1 MSVAP
6 QLAQPPCLKF
16 LSSRNTNC
24 LPCGLSYYSCVPPRS
39 GKTRHPRR
47 KRAIRKTARTNT
59 ARSGSQTPQPRVA
72 RSLDGEL
79 VDAEVAA
86 RAAVQA
92 PVPRIFLLSPANA
105 RGIRAQLMLREGASF
120 PLALKLRDGCL
131 TLGEAF
137 SFISGLYFRG
147 KLAYARA
154 FAHPPA
160 GLSGAYVITTNQGF
174 VPVET
179 PVSAEELDSF
189 SRDLIDAQNRN
200 YSDPLVCTAL
210 AISAATS
217 GDCPIVLL
225 GSVASG
231 KYTHHLLPIF
241 GELLQFPLEFVG
253 RGDMGRRGP
262 FLF

>member
-1 MSVAP
+1 MEVV
-6 QLAQPPCLKF
+6 L
-16 LSSRNTNC
+16 
-24 LPCGLSYYSCVPPRS
+24 
-39 GKTRHPRR
+39 KTR
-47 KRAIRKTARTNT
+47 
-59 ARSGSQTPQPRVA
+59 RV
-72 RSLDGEL
+72 
-79 VDAEVAA
+79 
-86 RAAVQA
+86 
-92 PVPRIFLLSPANA
+92 FLLSPANVAGKRA
-105 RGIRAQLMLREGASF
+105 RMLLNAEADF
-120 PLALKLRDGCL
+120 ELARRLHTGGKI

-137 SFISGLYFRG
+137 SFMSELYFRG

-160 GLSGAYVITTNQGF
+160 GLSGAYVITTNQGL
-174 VPVET
+174 VPAET
-179 PVSAEELDSF
+179 LVRAEELDLF
-189 SRDLIDAQNRN
+189 SKELIDAQNRS

-253 RGDMGRRGP
+253 RGDMSRGGLLLRHAAANQMLNHVP
-262 FLF
+262 VAGALLKGKRPPKLIPIRTTEE

>member
-1 MSVAP
+1 MEVV
-6 QLAQPPCLKF
+6 LK
-16 LSSRNTNC
+16 T
-24 LPCGLSYYSCVPPRS
+24 
-39 GKTRHPRR
+39 TH
-47 KRAIRKTARTNT
+47 
-59 ARSGSQTPQPRVA
+59 
-72 RSLDGEL
+72 
-79 VDAEVAA
+79 
-86 RAAVQA
+86 
-92 PVPRIFLLSPANA
+92 RIFLLSPANVAGKRAKMLLNPEADFELA
-105 RGIRAQLMLREGASF
+105 RRLHTGG
-120 PLALKLRDGCL
+120 KV

-137 SFISGLYFRG
+137 SFMSGLYFRG

-160 GLSGAYVITTNQGF
+160 GLSGAYVITTNQGL

-179 PVSAEELDSF
+179 LVSAEELDSF
-189 SRDLIDAQNRN
+189 SKDLIDAQNRS
-200 YSDPLVCTAL
+200 YSDPLVGTAL

-253 RGDMGRRGP
+253 RGDMSRGGLLLRHAAANQMLNHVP
-262 FLF
+262 VAGALLKGKRPPKLIPIRTTEE

>member
-1 MSVAP
+1 MEVV
-6 QLAQPPCLKF
+6 LK
-16 LSSRNTNC
+16 T
-24 LPCGLSYYSCVPPRS
+24 
-39 GKTRHPRR
+39 H
-47 KRAIRKTARTNT
+47 
-59 ARSGSQTPQPRVA
+59 
-72 RSLDGEL
+72 
-79 VDAEVAA
+79 
-86 RAAVQA
+86 
-92 PVPRIFLLSPANA
+92 RIFLLSPANVAGKRAGMLLNPEADFELA
-105 RGIRAQLMLREGASF
+105 RRLHTGD
-120 PLALKLRDGCL
+120 KV

-137 SFISGLYFRG
+137 SFMSGLYFRG

-160 GLSGAYVITTNQGF
+160 GLSGAYVITTNRGL

-179 PVSAEELDSF
+179 RVSAEELDSF
-189 SRDLIDAQNRN
+189 SKDLIDAQNRS
-200 YSDPLVCTAL
+200 YSDPLVGTAL

-253 RGDMGRRGP
+253 RGDMSRGGLLLRRAAANQMLEHGP
-262 FLF
+262 VAGALLKGKRPPKLIPVRAKEE